1 VRRYKNWL
9 AKGLILSLLLSS
21 RLFAQPSDTISLVL
35 NGEKYSLQTQP
46 IVKSGTSLVGM
57 RELFEILGAKV
68 EWDAKEQKIS
78 ATKGINYI
86 ELKVGS
92 KIAYKNGEKL
102 ELPLAPEVKD
112 GVTYMPLRWVGEAL
126 DTEIQWLEEENSI
139 YITTQKEESKIDNS
153 YEKDIYIP
161 SMSIEPIKY
170 GNAKELSLEEVK
182 KRAVGGNM
190 SLRLQEVMVDQA
202 KLSADLASRTPMVS
216 DGFGGYVA
224 VEDEGINS
232 LIRRSTANLGADAA
246 KKQQELLKE
255 SVAFLAENTYNEIV
269 DLEMQLAITQASVE
283 ISKENLDIIRKKEEL
298 GLESKHNLS
307 IAEKEQQQLENQ
319 LETLS
324 LTLDSKYIELNSI
337 IGEVP
342 NSRYILEREREYQ
355 PLEDIKL
362 RSHISKMISEDFYVW
377 YSKKNKEL
385 KDLERSA
392 HGTSWVPGD
401 SYKLK
406 DDEYKKAEL
415 SEEATKK
422 NLEKSLESRY
432 NQILQLEKQI
442 EAQKLNIEKARESY
456 EILVQ
461 QYKLGMIIPLQLKQ
475 AELGIYN
482 AELELQRL
490 ISQHNQLKQAFYK
503 PSLMPDYAN

>member
-1 VRRYKNWL
+1 MRRYKNWL

-112 GVTYMPLRWVGEAL
+112 GVTYMPLGWVGEAL

-170 GNAKELSLEEVK
+170 ENAKELSLEEVK

-324 LTLDSKYIELNSI
+324 LTLD
-337 IGEVP
+337 
-342 NSRYILEREREYQ
+342 
-355 PLEDIKL
+355 
-362 RSHISKMISEDFYVW
+362 
-377 YSKKNKEL
+377 
-385 KDLERSA
+385 
-392 HGTSWVPGD
+392 
-401 SYKLK
+401 
-406 DDEYKKAEL
+406 
-415 SEEATKK
+415 
-422 NLEKSLESRY
+422 
-432 NQILQLEKQI
+432 
-442 EAQKLNIEKARESY
+442 
-456 EILVQ
+456 
-461 QYKLGMIIPLQLKQ
+461 
-475 AELGIYN
+475 
-482 AELELQRL
+482 
-490 ISQHNQLKQAFYK
+490 
-503 PSLMPDYAN
+503 